1 MTRSIGIIVIL
12 LAFALGGGWWWGAS
26 GRGATDRA
34 LHTLELQHDLVVGRS
49 ALLEARLSIYSVNF
63 GQASQHFEDARA
75 ALGRAHVRL
84 TELGRVADVAQ
95 IQLALSGIDDA
106 QQMAGKLDQNANSR
120 AEGVAAIVADVITAA
135 TKAGLR
141 P

>member
-1 MTRSIGIIVIL
+1 VL
-12 LAFALGGGWWWGAS
+12 
-26 GRGATDRA
+26 D
-34 LHTLELQHDLVVGRS
+34 
-49 ALLEARLSIYSVNF
+49 ARLSISSVNF

-75 ALGRAHVRL
+75 ALQRALARLTDQGRA
-84 TELGRVADVAQ
+84 ADVAQ
-95 IQLALSGIDDA
+95 VQLALSGIDDA